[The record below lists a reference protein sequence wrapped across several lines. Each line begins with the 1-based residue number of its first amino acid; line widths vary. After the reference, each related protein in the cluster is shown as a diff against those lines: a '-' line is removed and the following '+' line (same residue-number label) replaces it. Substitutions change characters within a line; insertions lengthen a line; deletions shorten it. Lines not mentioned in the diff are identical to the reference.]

1 MIIFVI
7 GIEFKVKSNV
17 RKIRLLPIVT
27 SMDLIAKAQFC
38 QLSSTMVFMVVK
50 IVL

>member
-7 GIEFKVKSNV
+7 GIEFKVKSKV
-17 RKIRLLPIVT
+17 RKIRLLPTVT
-27 SMDLIAKAQFC
+27 SMDLIAKAQFF
-38 QLSSTMVFMVVK
+38 QSSSTMFIMAVK